1 MTLDLGVTSVFS
13 DRTLFTTLASSSFAE
28 SGVSALSRGMRTVL
42 NPLGIEGILGERKSV
57 IGYSAD
63 TPSLFFRP
71 VDIGLTNTVLLLSQ
85 STGVGEGGFG
95 APSKIATDAYAFLN
109 SNALNDSLPT
119 IRNLSE
125 SIINSTSFEILLSE
139 QAQSFVSSAIS
150 GPEAEPDPL
159 ILDFTNRP
167 LEATSFGDT
176 YSSVAADSSLNA
188 QFYRRVGLSQGS
200 SVNLADLLLVGS
212 SGSPTNLAVRL
223 LSEVGEDGIGAITD
237 NLNNPVATDVV
248 INYADLGNYTYTAV
262 GNKNTDYL
270 SFIELEDVGND
281 GSYEGRGEIQTVSIS
296 TSTERQDAY
305 DDNEPTID
313 FKFYAEGGTST
324 KRLTLRLS
332 GVDALG
338 YTDALDAINQGDLR
352 VQASETLPDGAVNLA
367 ITDLYVSDTNDII
380 VQFAYQQAEDGLRIN
395 GIDVEVRG
403 LNTSLDLTG
412 VDVLAIFA

>member
-42 NPLGIEGILGERKSV
+42 NPLGIEGILGEKKSV

-237 NLNNPVATDVV
+237 ASNDPVATDIV

-305 DDNEPTID
+305 DDNEPTVD